1 MAFFKTKYDP
11 KYVKFILTE
20 AEENIFA
27 AKRYLDEY
35 LDLSFPEISESI
47 RTKKVA
53 YNILDYQ
60 KGNNNSK
67 NGSEE
72 TNLF

>member
-1 MAFFKTKYDP
+1 MVHSYIEAHKIAETGLLATKYDP
-11 KYVKFILTE
+11 KYVKFILIE

-53 YNILDYQ
+53 YNILDY
-60 KGNNNSK
+60 
-67 NGSEE
+67 
-72 TNLF
+72 